1 MPTKDEAIALLKKI
15 KDPSIAHY
23 ASSLSFHTILS
34 LIPILLISFSIFT
47 QMPSFKE
54 YYEKIQH
61 FIFNSLMPAQQDVVI
76 PYLNQFMQNTG
87 SMGMTGFIF
96 VLYVSMMFFL
106 DYEKIMSKIFNT
118 KRRTLWESVTTYW
131 TMLTMMP
138 LGLGLSFYLSN
149 LINNFL
155 SKSEI
160 TSWINLLPFLPYFI
174 IWFLFFIMFVISSN
188 KSLDKKS
195 VLIASFVTSLIWY
208 GSKSLFVHYVAYN
221 QTYLSIYG
229 SFSILMFFFLWIY
242 FSWVIYIYGA
252 KLCSVLDEKQYWS
265 DKKQRDSQKLKSD
278 SNQRQSEINNKK
290 P

>member
-1 MPTKDEAIALLKKI
+1 MPTKDESVALLRKI

-34 LIPILLISFSIFT
+34 LVPILLISFSIFT

-61 FIFNSLMPAQQDVVI
+61 FIFSSLMPAQQDMVT
-76 PYLNQFMQNTG
+76 PHLNKFMENTG
-87 SMGMTGFIF
+87 SMGMMGFIF

-160 TSWINLLPFLPYFI
+160 TSSINLLPFLPYFI

-188 KSLDKKS
+188 KPLDKKS
-195 VLIASFVTSLIWY
+195 ALIASFITSLMWY
-208 GSKSLFVHYVAYN
+208 GSKSLFIFYVAYN

-252 KLCSVLDEKQYWS
+252 KLCSVLDDRQKHSNYGQEKSNQPNP
-265 DKKQRDSQKLKSD
+265 D
-278 SNQRQSEINNKK
+278 SN
-290 P
+290 